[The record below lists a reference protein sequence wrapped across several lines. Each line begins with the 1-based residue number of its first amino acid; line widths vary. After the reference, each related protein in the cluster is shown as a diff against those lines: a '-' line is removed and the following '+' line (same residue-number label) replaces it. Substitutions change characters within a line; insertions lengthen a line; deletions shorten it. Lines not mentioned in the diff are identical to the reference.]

1 MEETT
6 DVMDRITELPE
17 NVIYHIIRQVGRCNL
32 KEAAR
37 TCVLSKTWN
46 RLWTLRP
53 DLMFDQCSHS
63 SFRSLEK
70 FVKFVDDSLEPYVK
84 EKLSIDSFIL
94 RQLRHPELASHLDR
108 WTNMAIKH
116 NVRELE
122 IDMGAL
128 YYNVPDTIYAGKTL
142 TKLWLWM
149 CNFEKDNSTS
159 TTNKLQRLISTCPFI
174 RDLKLDRCRGIQNLH
189 VFGLVNLENL
199 ELSECEGLEKL
210 QIQAP
215 NLRKFVYVGVPL
227 YKQQKK
233 REVELLPCKI
243 DILDGY
249 KTLEILSLEA
259 STMTDQQFEHQ
270 CSKFS
275 ALKELELRRCYTM
288 KNIVIASE
296 KLKIFSLSH
305 WMNLEQVKML
315 TPNLMEF
322 NFVGCKMPF
331 STMNPYS
338 LEEADLDFQLPTL
351 SKSYF
356 GDVDTF
362 WYNNLQDFVKKFNYS
377 KGLILVIH
385 CEKNKSI
392 LIYEDAREVLVP
404 PVRELQ
410 LLITPMKTPTHLE
423 LLVDDL
429 MSWDPNI
436 ISIVPCTDSKIL
448 QALRQNVTGNVEK
461 ENGEPNKVRI
471 FKGAAAV
478 EGTSNLY
485 TWLKSTSL
493 IEKIT
498 TFMFK

>member
-1 MEETT
+1 MAETV
-6 DVMDRITELPE
+6 DVKDRITELPE
-17 NVIYHIIRQVGRCNL
+17 HIIYHIIRRVGRYNL

-53 DLMFDQCSHS
+53 GLMFNQCSHK
-63 SFRSLEK
+63 SFKSLEK

-84 EKLSIDSFIL
+84 ENLSIDSFIL

-108 WTNMAIKH
+108 WMKVAIKL

-122 IDMGAL
+122 INSRAL
-128 YYNVPDTIYAGKTL
+128 YYNVPDTIYSGKTL
-142 TKLWLWM
+142 TKLSLRR
-149 CNFEKDNSTS
+149 CNFEIDNS
-159 TTNKLQRLISTCPFI
+159 TNKLQRLISTCPFI
-174 RDLKLDRCRGIQNLH
+174 RDLKLDCCRGIRNLH
-189 VFGLVNLENL
+189 VFGLVNLEKL
-199 ELSECEGLEKL
+199 ELSECEGLEKV

-215 NLRKFVYVGVPL
+215 NLGKFVYVGMPL

-270 CSKFS
+270 CSKLS
-275 ALKELELRRCYTM
+275 SLKELELRRCYTM

-296 KLKIFSLSH
+296 KLKKFSLLH
-305 WMNLEQVKML
+305 WMKLEQVKML

-322 NFVGCKMPF
+322 NFVGCNMPF

-362 WYNNLQDFVKKFNYS
+362 WYNNLEDFVKKFNYS

-385 CEKNKSI
+385 CEKHKLAQNMDQFVGPRVLDPPSSRPQP
-392 LIYEDAREVLVP
+392 DATKR
-404 PVRELQ
+404 R
-410 LLITPMKTPTHLE
+410 
-423 LLVDDL
+423 
-429 MSWDPNI
+429 
-436 ISIVPCTDSKIL
+436 
-448 QALRQNVTGNVEK
+448 RFG
-461 ENGEPNKVRI
+461 
-471 FKGAAAV
+471 
-478 EGTSNLY
+478 
-485 TWLKSTSL
+485 
-493 IEKIT
+493 
-498 TFMFK
+498 